1 MKNRALTIIAILLG
15 AFIIGA
21 VIYLVTQKTAQQ
33 QIGSYKTG
41 VAYPTSPISMSLWL
55 PSDEKDNIEPIIA
68 EYNKIHPNVSVVVEY
83 SDCLLYTSRCV

>member
-41 VAYPTSPISMSLWL
+41 VAYPTSPISMSLW
-55 PSDEKDNIEPIIA
+55 P
-68 EYNKIHPNVSVVVEY
+68 VS
-83 SDCLLYTSRCV
+83 YTHLDVYKRQGFLMV